1 MIGTTF
7 NQLCKLI
14 FAIFALLILP
24 NTTWAAR
31 YTTSGNVTQGTGTN
45 VYNWT
50 INNTSGEWLISYVT
64 YSYVNNTS
72 SGKLSLSFEQSVNVT
87 LKAAKSLSIAGKL
100 RKVILTEVSNNN
112 CTISVAFG
120 SATITSSGT
129 GTTKE
134 YSLSTPTAW
143 GNDDLIITIKG
154 NANGA
159 ACEISSIAILTGT
172 DDSETSFAFPTDVS
186 SITNNYITFNSTNG
200 TFSVVYDTNV
210 AASQTLTYL
219 LQQSEGRTIK
229 YASSNTDIATVDE
242 NTGVVTLTG
251 TEGQTVISATPEEN
265 DNYYG
270 YGQNAGNS
278 YTINVYQS
286 YGFTIAGSP
295 VSSNN
300 ASDVFGDGTVSFA
313 PADNKLTLNNAT
325 IDGPI
330 VWSKDADLTIILKG
344 SNRCNY
350 TPSDNYAIKSTHSKK
365 LYINSE
371 QDNDNIFGTFIFV
384 RKDGSTYS
392 SAETYWSGFSDDPVY
407 EEGLSLEGCDAIG
420 QSSADVFQI
429 SYGLTVAGVRITG
442 NNGNITGDGISG
454 KVTFSSNATVAEG
467 KTAPLLTLENATI
480 TGEINWSKNQ
490 DLYVKIKGE
499 CHVRNSKEWAF
510 YHDIYGSNNS
520 YSSGIYFQKGDDDA
534 FLDMNGE
541 EYESIN
547 SFYTMEAEDGMSIF
561 SVPSGND
568 VKTIITSTYGLSVAG
583 FPIHDIPDI
592 MGYKEDV
599 LDDDGS
605 VTFVPAKGTTPA
617 TLMLTEA
624 NINGEVYSSI
634 TNLRVY
640 LKGSNI
646 ITAGSHYDF
655 QSETTIQHS
664 PFQCVDSEGSPAT
677 GTLVFD
683 SSESDAGELTVNN
696 AFIFNNTNS
705 TWTVG
710 GYTIQNEIKNSP
722 SFRKWVIDSENKHI
736 YLCSV
741 PSITVANNAPSSE
754 GSITGDGITSGTVT
768 FVEANNYDASNS
780 STWPTLT
787 LTGANISGG
796 IEWNPI
802 DGKNLLIV
810 INGKNMIEN
819 SDNKP
824 AISTDNSVLLLEITK
839 GSDSGDAS
847 FKIRDFYDDGS
858 YYAISGFSNSTKTET
873 LLNGLYQLKL
883 SSPNGVGR
891 DNYTYIS
898 NNSGYETYMTIG
910 YYTVHNIP
918 DEPGYMENVF
928 GDDGTPT
935 VEFEKT
941 DDGGVL
947 TLNNASINGN
957 VKSAIDHLKVYL
969 IGSSDMTGINS
980 NSTNRAFYYS
990 GEETAASLTF
1000 DSTDEDA
1007 GQITF
1012 HNIHEFVAIAQGYSI
1027 TPNLLSV
1034 PSADGWAKQEYYDSE
1049 KQSEQCVVLL
1059 KDISYNV
1066 SVNGVPV
1073 TKSNA
1078 NNIDGTGIVFTPAD
1092 ETEGT
1097 PATLTLNA
1105 ASFTTSGQNAF
1116 ESGLENLTVL
1126 LEGENIITCGG
1137 NSDKLF
1143 KGTVSGAKV
1152 TFAVGNTS
1160 EGRLGG
1166 QCLEANMFDGITP
1179 VYPEELI
1186 YTRSGDSYLIADV
1199 RVDLSGEFKGNN
1211 NYATFCEEQSDVYP
1225 KSDITPFVVTG
1236 VSGSSV
1242 TLQALSYIPKGV
1254 PVILGKTKNTATSAS
1269 FSVNKLQSAGYE
1281 GDEVTASSAKP
1292 LYVLYNDQFV
1302 KVTDNTAI
1310 HRGKCY
1316 LELSASAGTRDSY
1329 SINAINDTSAIE
1341 GVRSEGLK
1349 SEKCDDWFDLQGRR
1363 IDKPTAKGLYIQS
1376 GKKVVIR

>member
-14 FAIFALLILP
+14 FAIFALLLLP
-24 NTTWAAR
+24 STTWAAR

-50 INNTSGEWLISYVT
+50 INNTSGEWLINYET

-72 SGKLSLSFEQSVNVT
+72 SGKLSLSFDQSVNVT
-87 LKAAKSLSIAGKL
+87 LKAKNLSISDNL
-100 RKVILTEVSNNN
+100 RKVILTGVSNNN

-159 ACEISSIAILTGT
+159 TCEISSIAILTGT
-172 DDSETSFAFPTDVS
+172 DDSGTSFAFPTDVS

-219 LQQSEGRTIK
+219 LQPSEGRTIK

-242 NTGVVTLTG
+242 DAGTVTLTG
-251 TEGQTVISATPEEN
+251 TEGQAVISATPVEN
-265 DNYYG
+265 DDYYG

-286 YGFTIAGSP
+286 YGFTIAGTP

-300 ASDVFGDGTVSFA
+300 ASDVFGNGTVSFA
-313 PADNKLTLNNAT
+313 TADNKLTLNNAT

-541 EYESIN
+541 EYVSIN

-605 VTFVPAKGTTPA
+605 VTFVPAEGTTPA
-617 TLMLTEA
+617 TLILTGADIE
-624 NINGEVYSSI
+624 GEIYSSI

-796 IEWNPI
+796 IEWNPV

-990 GEETAASLTF
+990 GEGTAGSLTF

-1049 KQSEQCVVLL
+1049 KPSEQCVVLL

-1126 LEGENIITCGG
+1126 LEGESIITCGG

-1152 TFAVGNTS
+1152 TFAVDDTS
-1160 EGRLGG
+1160 EGSLGG

-1225 KSDITPFVVTG
+1225 YSNVTPFVVTG